1 MSLDFVHN
9 HTSPDQAPVSR
20 HIFVI
25 YASDTRF
32 IHTSQQSA
40 AIASLQW
47 NGATSADGPSSDAE
61 SQQRHDQRWSFYAV
75 SRRVSYQWLLVRNR
89 TCTPTTV
96 ISISSTTGTGP
107 KRHSGTATG
116 ASDTGSSINRDGLRV
131 RRLRRAKD
139 GEGRQAPVR
148 R

>member
-1 MSLDFVHN
+1 MSLGFVHD

-20 HIFVI
+20 HISVI
-25 YASDTRF
+25 YASGTGF
-32 IHTSQQSA
+32 IYTSQQSA

-47 NGATSADGPSSDAE
+47 NGATSADGPSSNAE
-61 SQQRHDQRWSFYAV
+61 SQQRHDQRESIYAV

-89 TCTPTTV
+89 TCKPTTV

-107 KRHSGTATG
+107 KSHSGTATG
-116 ASDTGSSINRDGLRV
+116 ASDSGSTSNRGGLRL
-131 RRLRRAKD
+131 RRLRGTKN
-139 GEGRQAPVR
+139 GEGRDAPVR